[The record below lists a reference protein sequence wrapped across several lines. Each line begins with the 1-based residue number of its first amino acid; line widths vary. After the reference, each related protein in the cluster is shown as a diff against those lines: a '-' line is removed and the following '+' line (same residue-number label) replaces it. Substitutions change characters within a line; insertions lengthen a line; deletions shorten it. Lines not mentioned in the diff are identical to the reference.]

1 MPVHNAGAGVA
12 KALMDSGRA
21 TVVARKLLLLS
32 EQEKIRIDIV
42 LRDNLP

>member
-21 TVVARKLLLLS
+21 TVVARKLS

-42 LRDNLP
+42 LSDNLP